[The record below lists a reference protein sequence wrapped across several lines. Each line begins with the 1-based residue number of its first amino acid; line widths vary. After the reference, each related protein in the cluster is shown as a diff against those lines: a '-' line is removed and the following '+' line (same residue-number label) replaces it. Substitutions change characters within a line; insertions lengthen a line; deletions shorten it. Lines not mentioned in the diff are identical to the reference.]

1 MKTLIATVTTAA
13 VVATFPLASAAQ
25 NMPVQGSASLGY
37 SQGDYDG
44 GADMGTIQGRLGARF
59 GQYLGV
65 EGELGLGVKDD
76 DTYVGALKADN
87 SVKHQAGV
95 YGVGYLPVSPN
106 ADLYARVGYGDTKV
120 KTKVAGIPDS
130 DNAQSWNYGV
140 GGQYFFDGKNGVRAD
155 YTRHEFLHGDEKAD
169 VASVAYVHKF

>member
-1 MKTLIATVTTAA
+1 MKTLIVTAA
-13 VVATFPLASAAQ
+13 AAAVMAGAPFVANAQ
-25 NMPVQGSASLGY
+25 DMSPKGYASLGY

-44 GADMGTIQGRLGARF
+44 GADLGTVQGRIGARF

-65 EGELGLGVKDD
+65 EGELGLGAKSD
-76 DTYVGALKADN
+76 DTWVGGLKADN

-95 YGVGYLPVSPN
+95 YGVGFLPVGEN

-120 KTKVAGIPDS
+120 KTKLAGVPDS
-130 DNAQSWNYGV
+130 DRNQSWNYGV

-155 YTRHEFLHGDEKAD
+155 YTRHEFLHSDDKAD
-169 VASVAYVHKF
+169 VVSLGYVHQF

>member
-1 MKTLIATVTTAA
+1 MKTLIATVATAA
-13 VVATFPLASAAQ
+13 VVSAFPVISNAAE
-25 NMPVQGSASLGY
+25 MSPTGYASLGY

-44 GADMGTIQGRLGARF
+44 GADMGTIQGRIGARF
-59 GQYLGV
+59 GQYFGA

-76 DTYVGALKADN
+76 DTYVGGLKADN
-87 SVKHQAGV
+87 SVKHQAAV
-95 YGVGYLPVSPN
+95 YGVGFLPVSPN

-130 DNAQSWNYGV
+130 DSQQSWNYGV

-155 YTRHEFLHGDEKAD
+155 YTRHEFLHGDDKAD